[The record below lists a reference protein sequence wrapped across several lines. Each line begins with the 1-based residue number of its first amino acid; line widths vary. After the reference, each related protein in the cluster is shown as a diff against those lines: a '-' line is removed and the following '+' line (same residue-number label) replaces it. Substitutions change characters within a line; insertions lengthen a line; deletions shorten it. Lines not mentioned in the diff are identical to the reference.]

1 MSRFTVL
8 VVGVSFLLTACD
20 DPKDPQTW
28 IKKLR
33 DPEVA
38 TKAVRELNK
47 LGDPVAIGPLCD
59 LYKDFESPEILKPI
73 INLAKKDPK
82 NKRAHQ
88 TFISAL
94 EFTEDKYHN
103 ATLAARALA
112 DLNVIEAVVPLGK
125 VLQRPMAIKSRANLA
140 KQAAIKALG
149 RLKDK
154 RAVPY
159 LIATLER
166 RPEQQDFL
174 LNKESAAALGEIG
187 DPRSFNVLIRA
198 LFMASTIQGTSYPQ
212 ARVSLV
218 KIGKPAVPE
227 MILALQ
233 GKNEQLNNMAKEL
246 EFKDGVVLGKLAR
259 VLGDMMAT
267 DAVDP
272 LLAVLKKANVG
283 DNYTKGIDGVL
294 EGLGK
299 IGDKKAVPA
308 LLKLLKNKRANYK
321 LRMQVCQAF
330 TVMGPKEAL
339 STLLEVADKGWM
351 DGGYTNLKEGAAMA
365 FSRIAGAEATAA
377 MSKIDAMI
385 ADPKLKGFK
394 ATIGVFKE
402 AKERLQIAL
411 ECGDDAKC
419 YGKKVIDK
427 SLKLAQREKAGIMIG
442 VLDSGRDALPEL
454 VKALPVRE
462 PVLRLY
468 FLMSA
473 KRIGKPSDTELV
485 KTLEH
490 LAAKDSKRKVKY
502 LGADLASADK
512 VTLAAILAKK

>member
-1 MSRFTVL
+1 MSRFTALVL
-8 VVGVSFLLTACD
+8 GVSFLLTACD

-38 TKAVRELNK
+38 PKAVRELGK
-47 LGDPVAIGPLCD
+47 LGDPVAIEPLCD
-59 LYKDFESPEILKPI
+59 LYKDFESPEILKAI
-73 INLAKKDPK
+73 ITLAKKDPK
-82 NKRAHQ
+82 NKKAHE
-88 TFISAL
+88 TLISAL

-103 ATLAARALA
+103 ATLAAKTLA
-112 DLNVIEAVVPLGK
+112 DLNVLEAVEPLGK
-125 VLQRPMAIKSRANLA
+125 VLERPMAIKSRANLA

-159 LIATLER
+159 LITTLER

-174 LNKESAAALGEIG
+174 LNKEAATALGEIG
-187 DPRSFNVLIRA
+187 DPSAISVLIRA

-212 ARVSLV
+212 ARVAMV
-218 KIGKPAVPE
+218 KIGKPAVQPL
-227 MILALQ
+227 INALQ
-233 GKNEQLNNMAKEL
+233 GKDEKLNNLGKQLDFKE
-246 EFKDGVVLGKLAR
+246 GVVLGKIAR
-259 VLGDMMAT
+259 LLGDMMAE
-267 DAVDP
+267 DAVP
-272 LLAVLKKANVG
+272 VLLEQLKKADVG
-283 DNYTKGIDGVL
+283 DDYTKGIDGVI

-299 IGDKKAVPA
+299 IGSDKSVEP
-308 LLKLLKNKRANYK
+308 LLKLLLNKRANYK

-330 TVMGPKEAL
+330 TVMGSKKTIPAL
-339 STLLEVADKGWM
+339 LLVAEKGEIE
-351 DGGYTNLKEGAAMA
+351 GGYTNLREGAAMA
-365 FSRIAGAEATAA
+365 YSRIVGAEVDQGWDK
-377 MSKIDAMI
+377 MKEMI

-394 ATIGVFKE
+394 ATVGVFKE
-402 AKERLQIAL
+402 ALDRMKVAR
-411 ECGDDAKC
+411 ECKDDAKC
-419 YGKKVIDK
+419 YGKKVNEKDL
-427 SLKLAQREKAGIMIG
+427 SLAQREKAGIMIG
-442 VLDSGRDALPEL
+442 TLPTGREALADL

-473 KRIGKPSDTELV
+473 KRIGQPGDTELV
-485 KTLEH
+485 KLLEK
-490 LAAKDSKRKVKY
+490 LAEKDSKRKVKY